1 MRNLIH
7 SMARWLPVAAATV
20 SLQAQTRITTP
31 TLRFTADNVTH
42 SWARSANPPVTDG
55 DYTVS
60 GPGLAA
66 TAPTVFRGQLD
77 APNFLES
84 HNPPTA
90 PIPPWLGNTAE
101 SKWIGPA
108 NGGTGAAAGEYIY
121 ATSFN
126 LAGLDP
132 ATAILSGRFAVDNE
146 LRGVRINGNLV
157 PTPVGNFNVWTSLE
171 INAATYPYFQPGHNT
186 LEFIAVNGGP
196 GANPAGFRAEMTAS
210 AIEWRGAS
218 GIVGKWNFDTSAG
231 DPLLSSLPGSFNF
244 STSTPTGQGR
254 SLTTGNGQ
262 PITFHIDADR
272 RFGFHGSST
281 IALWVRPTSAPH
293 NPAGEYLVQYGGT
306 GGYLLWLA
314 QGRKLAYSV
323 PGKGE
328 AISSLVLPSDGNWHH
343 VAIVHNAG
351 RNVNFYLDGHLRQ
364 VMNFNVGAGIP
375 TFSILQ
381 MGSAVTGTPYYF
393 NGLIDD
399 VVMAGSVL
407 QPNDYLFSP
416 PPGAEL
422 FTQPVAGRDTTI
434 TNLPAQRRIVGL
446 GDVDGDG
453 IDDFAVA
460 NRLPAEPVTVVFGE
474 AGSRP
479 TSIRHTA
486 SSSSRTLQIHPR
498 LGEAFYE
505 GPSAGDV
512 NGDGFS
518 DIVLSSSLGGTH
530 RLFVLF
536 GRSRTDWRTTAPAGS
551 YFLGTLDPGGAG
563 RPGDVMLNA
572 PVGGESFESVAVA
585 GDVDQDGADEILIG
599 TTTAFHLIYGGP
611 DWQAGEIQF
620 LNQRRRVELLKVA
633 VGRQFSGVAVSGA
646 GDFNGDGRADLALSD
661 LSFNRVVI
669 LFGQPRGTGAALF
682 PGATFNETSIY
693 GTDATGRRVSAVYT
707 DTVRS
712 SPGLGFFTRGVGD
725 ANGDGFDDVLVG
737 YHRDGLSDAN
747 RINYGR
753 AYLIYGAGGTLPNT
767 NIPIDDR
774 SVSTL
779 FSSDVGGMLG
789 YGLGP
794 AGDENGDGVADMVL
808 FSSGFTALKR
818 GFSGVPT
825 QPMTLPADANQ
836 ILLNTYGEVAGTV
849 GDIDGDGIG
858 DWSFMTGSG
867 VPVIRYGSAPAN
879 TTAVAKFSAIPAEN
893 ASQPDGNVVP
903 PRPVGQVPGGAQQ
916 AGFTRASVGFRGGS
930 AAGASSSQTVML
942 IRSAPPVPV
951 NLPGTIKAASVRW
964 RITTDNRTQFS
975 RSLLRLTYLPSE
987 IAGLDAAR
995 LGIWHTTDEQ
1005 PTANSVWT
1013 ALGSDH
1019 DAARRVFKVERSHN
1033 PANAKDQFNGTYAIF
1048 SADLVYNLGSEI
1060 PRPGSIAA
1068 NELPPSGPDV
1078 TPSNATYWDNASKK
1092 LFAARPGGVTIKWQT
1107 LTGDVRGTTVASLQW
1122 PANINAYQDHLLD
1135 TPPVSLTAWD
1145 SVSVLSTEAG
1155 VDPTTT
1161 PTTRTFSATGSGRT
1175 LLQLAKSGGTS
1186 GMLLVRSRRWNETP
1200 GTFPQPAE
1208 IGREIA
1214 LRADLIDPEAP
1225 TPVVLTKRARHAV
1238 GPGFYGSA
1246 PDAPIIPVNLENP
1259 ADPET
1264 RLIVATYQRTVRVQ
1278 TTVAGAQVPTT
1289 FWPGAAVG
1297 FNVSWPVNPP
1307 TIVIA
1312 SELGAGPLPAATYG
1326 SDWRI
1331 YYQNDESK
1339 PGFNPNDEHTRKANN
1354 RLGEP
1359 TVMPLRNDIGYKSEP
1374 YVLVAYTPPST
1385 TRAAMRV
1392 FQVTATDIANPG
1404 FRKTVT
1410 AGSPVLPPAPLS
1422 SEALSPLNTDGD
1434 TLAGVA
1440 DPILFLHKDRKGG
1453 LWAKAAG
1460 HDGVSN
1466 GVVFVRFYYL
1476 PQESDYFP
1484 PQYPKPA
1491 SGSVPLLDLAAGSPG
1506 VPIATEITTVWPAN
1520 APVLAIPESLVDAKR
1535 GLPVISVPPNPDGTP
1550 GVGGPC
1556 SVTLVYDQATAGDT
1570 NRSTV
1575 TLIDPLQ
1582 EQVRSMGKLPTSI
1595 QTEVFQGVLRFKQLP
1610 PHLYP
1615 RFTYRA
1621 TGENTGNL
1629 VLAGA
1634 FYNEPGNAEGSFFLP
1649 NVLSA
1654 SEVDLVK
1661 ALAPT
1666 DANWAATVQALAD
1679 AARTNLVFDAADSSR
1694 TLLALSA
1701 GRATGSGWVTLA
1713 MQDRSNP
1720 LCNPDAPVSLEVFR
1734 VGGPYRGEV
1743 ATLLAPDAFD
1753 ERITFKH
1760 KADFA
1765 GNPDGWHFEWRL
1777 QSVGISDAPAP
1788 VKPADSVEG
1797 WNLVDSGTGKVTYT
1811 IGGASPF
1818 TLGDNRVIVRFRPL
1832 SADTRT
1838 LLATPG
1844 NPDGWSDWTAPKL
1857 GLGWVKRVLAGIN
1870 PYEQRFKD
1878 LSDPTRTVNTTVNML
1893 AQAGRRWEGNIP
1905 LDGSSTDS
1913 FGLIEIYE
1921 TVYRRARQL
1930 SIDSGVAYQ
1939 PANDALLLAASRLAD
1954 LYTLLGNEA
1963 FADASDPTLAILD
1976 SSESRYVNFAPTI
1989 HAFQGLA
1996 ATPDLL
2002 AEELAL
2008 LRGRDN
2014 VAEPLITR
2022 APVYNRLPWNLS
2034 GDLGR
2039 VAYMANYDIRDALG
2053 RIDGN
2058 INAADAQYYFP
2069 QGHGD
2074 AWGHYLTAQK
2084 YLYKLAVNPLFT
2096 WIPRSEL
2103 DEIGGVDTSVDY
2115 QEEQKFVRLAAAKA
2129 RTGAEIINLTY
2140 RDRYTENPDGQWQGY
2155 RDTNRERAWGVAD
2168 WGHRAGQAAYLDWV
2182 LGNALLP
2189 EAAPRA
2195 PIAGVRPVDR
2205 GTQPDF
2211 SEIAGAFERIQ
2222 SEVDNA
2228 DQGLNPLGLERN
2240 IMPFD
2245 ISVAAA
2251 DGEATHYEQ
2260 IYERAIQSLSTAV
2273 TTFYYAAGNTQR
2285 LRQQSDELATF
2296 QSEVRAQEFDFQSR
2310 LIEVFGQPYRED
2322 VGVGG
2327 AYPAGY
2333 TGPDFLHYDY
2343 IDPSP
2348 LLGLVREPGNLALRQ
2363 RSFTIT
2369 YTNSPFDFSA
2379 GGALDVRMGSNGIL
2393 QTRTNVVPY
2402 TVTDAYGMTKPAA
2415 FTERPSSGEIQQAR
2429 SELLQAMGTYR
2440 VRLDEYEG
2448 LIADIQDRAAL
2459 IEAQFG
2465 TQAASIGVISASNNE
2480 LRNLSALIATA
2491 QISST
2496 VFRTFGQELNDAFSA
2511 ASEGIPDM
2519 IGTSNDVMAPLKAM
2533 AKLTGDKAA
2542 IVFTLLANAADA
2554 AVIGMET
2561 AKENVERRTDLR
2573 LAQIEGSFALRES
2586 INELQSMV
2594 RNESTIRY
2602 DLYTQIEG
2610 INQLAAAYRTSVAK
2624 GLRLLTE
2631 FQRFRFETAAAV
2643 AQARHKDMAY
2653 RVFRNDALQKYRA
2666 QFDLAARYAYLAARA
2681 YDFETAFLPGD
2692 RRGAGA
2698 EFLNR
2703 IVRSRVIGNMQDN
2716 DGDGFWNVYVG
2727 GLGDSGLADALAR
2740 MNENWTLNLKSQLGF
2755 NNPQPDFASFSL
2767 RYDHF
2772 QITPHDP
2779 ADADGDATWRAVLSQ
2794 PGIRRANLLTLDAF
2808 NRYCIPF
2815 SPRDELN
2822 GEPALVIPFSS
2833 TVNAGQNFFG
2843 NPLVEGQDQF
2853 DSTKYATKIRSVK
2866 IIFEG
2871 LAGAGLASQ
2880 PFAYLV
2886 PTGADVLRT
2895 PSDPRNLATRQ
2906 WTILD
2911 QAVPVPFALN
2921 YKSGGII
2928 PSELS
2933 NPSWIP
2939 SINGVSG
2946 SAATIRRYGQ
2956 LRAFDDQVAADGIA
2970 STRLVGRSVWNT
2982 RWLLIIPGR
2991 SLLSDP
2997 VEGIERFLN
3006 GPINAQTN
3014 ERTGTGVT
3022 DIRIEF
3028 ETYAVPGL

>member
-1 MRNLIH
+1 MRNLIP
-7 SMARWLPVAAATV
+7 SIARWLPVAVATV
-20 SLQAQTRITTP
+20 SLHAQTRITTP
-31 TLRFTADNVTH
+31 TLRFTGDNVIH
-42 SWARSANPPVTDG
+42 SYANPAAAPQKDS

-60 GPGLAA
+60 GPNLAA
-66 TAPTVFRGQLD
+66 TAPTVFRGQLNS
-77 APNFLES
+77 PSILTP
-84 HNPPTA
+84 HNAATA
-90 PIPPWLGNTAE
+90 PIPPWLGDTAE
-101 SKWIGPA
+101 SKWIGPS

-121 ATSFN
+121 TTTFN
-126 LAGLDP
+126 LAGLNP

-146 LRGVRINGNLV
+146 LRGIRINGNLV
-157 PTPVGNFNVWTSLE
+157 PTPIGNFNVWTSLE
-171 INAATYPYFQPGHNT
+171 VSAANHPFFRSGQNT

-210 AIEWRGAS
+210 AQEWTGTA
-218 GIVGKWNFDTSAG
+218 GIVGKWNFDTSVG
-231 DPLLSSLPGSFNF
+231 DPPLTSLPGSFNF

-254 SLTTGNGQ
+254 SLTTGLGL
-262 PITFHIDADR
+262 PIYLLFDNNRQFA
-272 RFGFHGSST
+272 FHGSST
-281 IALWVRPTSAPH
+281 LALWVRPTSAP
-293 NPAGEYLVQYGGT
+293 NNTAGEYLIDYGGE
-306 GGYLLWLA
+306 GGYRLWLSN
-314 QGRKLAYSV
+314 GRRLSYTI
-323 PGKGE
+323 PGKGNV
-328 AISSLVLPSDGNWHH
+328 ISSVVVPSDGNWHH
-343 VAIVHNAG
+343 VAIVHRAG
-351 RNVNFYLDGHLRQ
+351 RLLEFHLDGHLRES
-364 VMNFNVGAGIP
+364 VSFTHGAGTP
-375 TFSILQ
+375 THTVLQ
-381 MGSAVTGTPYYF
+381 LGSAVTGTAFFF

-399 VVMAGSVL
+399 VVIAGSAL
-407 QPNDYLFSP
+407 QPRDFLFSS

-422 FTQPVAGRDTTI
+422 FTQAVPGRDTAI
-434 TNLPAQRRIVGL
+434 QGLPTQRRVVGV

-453 IDDFAVA
+453 IDDALLRSNSEGFMT
-460 NRLPAEPVTVVFGE
+460 LVFGE
-474 AGSRP
+474 RGTRP
-479 TSIRHTA
+479 ITLDGVPSA
-486 SSSSRTLQIHPR
+486 NSRTLRIQATP
-498 LGEAFYE
+498 GEFFYT

-512 NGDGFS
+512 NGDGYS
-518 DIVLSSSLGGTH
+518 DIVVSSASNLY
-530 RLFVLF
+530 VLF
-536 GRSRTDWRTTAPAGS
+536 GRPRSAWRTTAPN
-551 YFLGTLDPGGAG
+551 GTYSLASLSPSAAG
-563 RPGDVMLNA
+563 RPGDVVLTTPPA
-572 PVGGESFESVAVA
+572 SGSFEDIAVA
-585 GDVDQDGADEILIG
+585 GDVDLDGADEILVG
-599 TTTAFHLIYGGP
+599 TSTAFHLLYGGAN
-611 DWQAGEIQF
+611 WQAGQSQF
-620 LNQRRRVELLKVA
+620 PDHPRRVELMRTA
-633 VGRQFSGVAVSGA
+633 DGGQFAGLSVSGA
-646 GDFNGDGRADLALSD
+646 GDFNGDGRPDLAMADLA
-661 LSFNRVVI
+661 FNRVVI
-669 LFGQPRGTGAALF
+669 LFGQPRGTGGTLF
-682 PGATFNETSIY
+682 PGAPFSTQALRQNDTNN
-693 GTDATGRRVSAVYT
+693 RRVAAIYT
-707 DTVRS
+707 DITRS
-712 SPGLGFFTRGVGD
+712 QLGLGFFTRGVGD
-725 ANGDGFDDVLVG
+725 ANGDGLDDVLVG
-737 YHRDGLSDAN
+737 YHRDGIVNPA
-747 RINYGR
+747 RINAGR
-753 AYLIYGAGGTLPNT
+753 AYLLYGTRAAPPTSD
-767 NIPIDDR
+767 IPIDNR
-774 SVSTL
+774 SVSAL
-779 FSSDVGGMLG
+779 LDSNVGGWLG

-794 AGDENGDGVADMVL
+794 AGDENGDGIADMVL
-808 FSSGFTALKR
+808 FSSNFAALRR
-818 GFSGVPT
+818 GWSGPNPT
-825 QPMTLPADANQ
+825 GPLTLPADAHQ
-836 ILLNTYGEVAGTV
+836 VVLNVGAETAGAV
-849 GDIDGDGIG
+849 GDLDGDGFG
-858 DWSFMTGSG
+858 DWSFLTSTGQ
-867 VPVIRYGSAPAN
+867 PVIRYGTATAN
-879 TTAVAKFSAIPAEN
+879 ATATARSSAIPAQN
-893 ASQPDGNVVP
+893 PNLPDGILVP
-903 PRPVGQVPGGAQQ
+903 ARPVGRPPGGPQH

-930 AAGASSSQTVML
+930 D
-942 IRSAPPVPV
+942 
-951 NLPGTIKAASVRW
+951 NNAASQQAVSLFRRAPAQPSSLPPTTQVASVHW
-964 RITTDNRTQFS
+964 QITTVNRGQFS
-975 RSLLRLTYLPSE
+975 RSLVNLSYLPSE
-987 IAGLDAAR
+987 IAGLDITR
-995 LGIWHTTDEQ
+995 IGVWYTPDMP
-1005 PTANSVWT
+1005 PTANSTWL
-1013 ALGSDH
+1013 ALGAQH
-1019 DAARRVFKVERSHN
+1019 DTERRMFRVERSHN
-1033 PANAKDQFNGTYAIF
+1033 LTTAQAQFNGTYAIF
-1048 SADLVYNLGSEI
+1048 STDLVYNLGSEI
-1060 PRPGSIAA
+1060 PRPGSIEAT
-1068 NELPPSGPDV
+1068 ELPPTGPVV
-1078 TPSNATYWDNASKK
+1078 TPLDATYWDDASKK
-1092 LFAARPGGVTIKWQT
+1092 LFAARPGAVTIQWRT
-1107 LTGDVRGTTVASLQW
+1107 PTGDLRGTTVATLQW
-1122 PANINAYQDHLLD
+1122 PTSITAYQDHLLD

-1145 SVSVLSTEAG
+1145 SVRVLATEAG
-1155 VDPTTT
+1155 VDPAASA
-1161 PTTRTFSATGSGRT
+1161 TTRIFTANASGRT
-1175 LLQLAKSGGTS
+1175 LLQLSKSGVTS
-1186 GMLLVRSRRWNETP
+1186 GLLLVRSRRWNELP
-1200 GTFPQPAE
+1200 GTFDHTAE

-1214 LRADLIDPEAP
+1214 LQPDLIDNAAP
-1225 TPVVLTKRARHAV
+1225 SPVVLTRRARHAV
-1238 GPGFYGSA
+1238 GPGFYGST
-1246 PDAPIIPVNLENP
+1246 PDAPIIPVNVANP
-1259 ADPET
+1259 DDDET
-1264 RLIVATYQRTVRVQ
+1264 RLVVAAYRRTQKVQ
-1278 TTVAGAQVPTT
+1278 TTVVDAQVPDT
-1289 FWPGAAVG
+1289 FWPGAAAE
-1297 FNVSWPVNPP
+1297 FTATWPTNPA

-1312 SELGAGPLPAATYG
+1312 SELGAGPLPSATFG
-1326 SDWRI
+1326 SDWQI
-1331 YYQNDESK
+1331 YFQNDESK

-1354 RLGEP
+1354 RLGEL
-1359 TVMPLRNDIGYKSEP
+1359 TAMPLRSDLGSKSQP
-1374 YVLVAYTPPST
+1374 HVLVAYTPPT
-1385 TRAAMRV
+1385 TPRAAMRV
-1392 FQVTATDIANPG
+1392 FRVTATDIAYPG
-1404 FRKTVT
+1404 FQKTVT
-1410 AGSPVLPPAPLS
+1410 AGHPVLPPAPLS

-1440 DPILFLHKDRKGG
+1440 DPLLFLHKDRKGG

-1484 PQYPKPA
+1484 PNYPKPA
-1491 SGSVPLLDLAAGSPG
+1491 SGSVPLLDIAAGTPG
-1506 VPIATEITTVWPAN
+1506 IPIATQVTTVWPAN

-1535 GLPVISVPPNPDGTP
+1535 GLPVISLPPNPDGTP

-1556 SVTLVYDQATAGDT
+1556 SVTLVYDQATAQDT

-1575 TLIDPLQ
+1575 SLIDPLQ
-1582 EQVRSMGKLPTSI
+1582 EQVRSMGRLPTAI

-1621 TGENTGNL
+1621 TGETTGNL

-1634 FYNEPGNAEGSFFLP
+1634 FYNEPGNPEGSFFLP

-1661 ALAPT
+1661 ALAPS
-1666 DANWAATVQALAD
+1666 DANWTASVQALAD
-1679 AARTNLVFDAADSSR
+1679 AARTNLVFDSSDTSR
-1694 TLLALSA
+1694 TLLAVSA

-1713 MQDRSNP
+1713 MQDRSSP

-1765 GNPDGWHFEWRL
+1765 GDPDGWHFEWRL
-1777 QSVGISDAPAP
+1777 QAVGLSEAPAP
-1788 VKPADSVEG
+1788 IKPADSVQG

-1832 SADTRT
+1832 SADTRA

-1905 LDGSSTDS
+1905 LDGASTDS

-1930 SIDSGVAYQ
+1930 SIDAGVAYQ

-2014 VAEPLITR
+2014 GTEPAITR

-2058 INAADAQYYFP
+2058 INADDAQYYFP

-2084 YLYKLAVNPLFT
+2084 FLYKLAINPLFT

-2115 QEEQKFVRLAAAKA
+2115 QEEQKFIRLAAAKA
-2129 RTGAEIINLTY
+2129 RTGAEIVNLTY

-2155 RDTNRERAWGVAD
+2155 RDTDRERAWGVAD

-2195 PIAGVRPVDR
+2195 PIAGIRPIDR

-2240 IMPFD
+2240 VMPFD

-2260 IYERAIQSLSTAV
+2260 IYERAIQALSTAV

-2379 GGALDVRMGSNGIL
+2379 GGALDVRIGAGGII

-2402 TVTDAYGMTKPAA
+2402 TVTDAFGMTKPAA
-2415 FTERPSSGEIQQAR
+2415 FSERPSTGEIQQAR
-2429 SELLQAMGTYR
+2429 SELLQAIGTYR

-2459 IEAQFG
+2459 IEAQFNV
-2465 TQAASIGVISASNNE
+2465 QAASIGVISASNNE
-2480 LRNLSALIATA
+2480 LRDLSAGIATA
-2491 QISST
+2491 QVSAI
-2496 VFRTFGQELNDAFSA
+2496 VMRTFGQELNDAIA
-2511 ASEGIPDM
+2511 ASAEGIPDM
-2519 IGTSNDVMAPLKAM
+2519 VGTSNDVLAPLKAL

-2542 IVFTLLANAADA
+2542 IAFTLLANAADA
-2554 AVIGMET
+2554 SVIGMET

-2573 LAQIEGSFALRES
+2573 LAQLEGSFALQES

-2602 DLYTQIEG
+2602 DLYTQLEAMT
-2610 INQLAAAYRTSVAK
+2610 QLAAAYRTTVAK
-2624 GLRLLTE
+2624 GLRLMTE
-2631 FQRFRFETAAAV
+2631 FQRFRFETAASV

-2692 RRGAGA
+2692 RRRAGA

-2740 MNENWTLNLKSQLGF
+2740 MNENWTLNLRSQLGF

-2779 ADADGDATWRAVLSQ
+2779 ADADGNATWRAVLSQ

-2815 SPRDELN
+2815 SPRDEIN

-2853 DSTKYATKIRSVK
+2853 DSTKFATKIRSVK

-2880 PFAYLV
+2880 PFVYLV
-2886 PTGADVLRT
+2886 PTGADVLRS

-2921 YKSGGII
+2921 YKAGGII

-2991 SLLSDP
+2991 GLLSNP
-2997 VEGIERFLN
+2997 AEGIERFLN

>member
-1 MRNLIH
+1 MRNQIP
-7 SMARWLPVAAATV
+7 SFTRWLPLAVATV

-31 TLRFTADNVTH
+31 TLRFTGDNVSYSYASPTP
-42 SWARSANPPVTDG
+42 NPSTDS

-66 TAPTVFRGQLD
+66 TAPTVFRGKI
-77 APNFLES
+77 
-84 HNPPTA
+84 NPPTIFQPVIDATA
-90 PIPPWLGNTAE
+90 PIPPWLGDTAE
-101 SKWIGPA
+101 SKWIGPS
-108 NGGTGAAAGEYIY
+108 NGGSGAVAGEYIY
-121 ATSFN
+121 TTTFN
-126 LAGLDP
+126 LAGLNP
-132 ATAILSGRFAVDNE
+132 ATAILTGRFAVDNE
-146 LRGVRINGNLV
+146 LKGIRINGNLV
-157 PTPVGNFNVWTSLE
+157 PTPVGNFNVWTSLD
-171 INAATYPYFQPGHNT
+171 ISAAAYPHFRSGLNT
-186 LEFIAVNGGP
+186 LEFIAVNGGN
-196 GANPAGFRAEMTAS
+196 ASNPAGFRAEMSAS
-210 AIEWRGAS
+210 AQEWTGIA
-218 GIVGKWNFDTSAG
+218 GIVGRWNFDTTVG
-231 DPLLSSLPGSFNF
+231 DPPLTSTTGSFNF
-244 STSTPTGQGR
+244 STATPSGQGR
-254 SLTTGNGQ
+254 SVVVGRSAPAYWYGDN
-262 PITFHIDADR
+262 DR
-272 RFGFHGSST
+272 KFAFHGSST
-281 IALWVRPTSAPH
+281 IALWVRATGGAD
-293 NPAGEYLVQYGGT
+293 NPAGEYLVQYGGD
-306 GGYLLWLA
+306 GGYRLWLA
-314 QGRKLAYSV
+314 PGRKLAYTI
-323 PGKGE
+323 PGRGE
-328 AISSLVLPSDGNWHH
+328 VISTIELPPDNNWHH
-343 VAIVHNAG
+343 VAVVHNAG
-351 RNVNFYLDGHLRQ
+351 RSVGFHLDGHLRQ
-364 VMNFNVGAGIP
+364 EASFTVGAGVP
-375 TFSILQ
+375 THAVLYL
-381 MGSAVTGTPYYF
+381 GSSVAGTPYF
-393 NGLIDD
+393 FTGLIDD
-399 VVMAGSVL
+399 LVISGSAL
-407 QPNDYLFSP
+407 QSKDFLFAS

-422 FTQPVAGRDTTI
+422 FTQSVAGRDTTI
-434 TNLPAQRRIVGL
+434 TGLPNQRRIVGV

-453 IDDFAVA
+453 IDDAIF
-460 NRLPAEPVTVVFGE
+460 RSQSEGSLTLVFGE
-474 AGSRP
+474 IGARPATLSGTPSANGRAIRILSRP
-479 TSIRHTA
+479 
-486 SSSSRTLQIHPR
+486 
-498 LGEAFYE
+498 GEFFFG

-512 NGDGFS
+512 NGDGYS
-518 DIVLSSSLGGTH
+518 DIVVSTAGNNATG
-530 RLFVLF
+530 LFVLF
-536 GRSRTDWRTTAPAGS
+536 GRPRSAWRGAAPLGS
-551 YFLGTLDPGGAG
+551 YSLASLAAGAGG
-563 RPGDVMLNA
+563 RPGDVLLIYE
-572 PVGGESFESVAVA
+572 GGAEFFEDVAVA
-585 GDVDQDGADEILIG
+585 GDVDQDGADEILVG
-599 TTTAFHLIYGGP
+599 ASKAYHLIYGGS
-611 DWQAGEIQF
+611 DWQAGQSQF
-620 LNQRRRVELLKVA
+620 PNHPRRVQLMTVA
-633 VGRQFSGVAVSGA
+633 EGGQGAGVSVSGA
-646 GDFNGDGRADLALSD
+646 GDFNGDGRPDLAMADHAL
-661 LSFNRVVI
+661 NRVVV
-669 LFGQPRGTGAALF
+669 LFGQPRGSGGTLF
-682 PGATFNETSIY
+682 PGAPFTTQALRGN
-693 GTDATGRRVSAVYT
+693 DANNRRVAAIYT
-707 DTVRS
+707 DVIRS
-712 SPGLGFFTRGVGD
+712 RAGLGYITRGVAD
-725 ANGDGFDDVLVG
+725 ANGDGLDDILVS
-737 YHRDGLSDAN
+737 YDLDGTTDAA
-747 RINYGR
+747 RINDGR
-753 AYLIYGAGGTLPNT
+753 AYLLYGTRVSPSTAD
-767 NIPIDDR
+767 IQIDQR
-774 SVSTL
+774 PVSAL
-779 FSSDVGGMLG
+779 FDSNVGGILG
-789 YGLGP
+789 YGVGP
-794 AGDENGDGVADMVL
+794 AGDENGDGLADMAI
-808 FSSGFTALKR
+808 FASSYAALKR
-818 GFSGVPT
+818 GWSEANPLGALTFPG
-825 QPMTLPADANQ
+825 AANQ
-836 ILLNTYGEVAGTV
+836 VVLNAYAETAGAV
-849 GDIDGDGIG
+849 GDLDGDGVG
-858 DWSFMTGSG
+858 DWSFMTGAG
-867 VPVIRYGSAPAN
+867 VPVIRYGSAPPNA
-879 TTAVAKFSAIPAEN
+879 TATARSGVIPAQ
-893 ASQPDGNVVP
+893 SVSLPDGILVP
-903 PRPVGQVPGGAQQ
+903 ARPVGRPPGGSHQ
-916 AGFTRASVGFRGGS
+916 AGFTRAAVGFRGGS
-930 AAGASSSQTVML
+930 ANGASSMQTVRL
-942 IRSAPPVPV
+942 LRSAPPVPV
-951 NLPGTIKAASVRW
+951 TLPGTIKTGSVQW
-964 RITTDNRTQFS
+964 QITTLDRNQFS
-975 RSLLRLTYLPSE
+975 RSLLRLSYLPSE
-987 IAGLDAAR
+987 IAGLDTAR
-995 LGIWHTTDEQ
+995 IGVWYTPDMP
-1005 PTANSVWT
+1005 PTPNSTWLAVG
-1013 ALGSDH
+1013 ADH
-1019 DAARRVFKVERSHN
+1019 DAARRTFKVERAHN
-1033 PANAKDQFNGTYAIF
+1033 PDNARAQFNGTYAIL
-1048 SADLVYNLGSEI
+1048 SADLFYNLGSEI
-1060 PRPGSIAA
+1060 PRPASI
-1068 NELPPSGPDV
+1068 EPHEIPPTGPVVAPPD
-1078 TPSNATYWDNASKK
+1078 ATYWDDASKK
-1092 LFAARPGGVTIKWQT
+1092 LFAARSGGVTISWRT
-1107 LTGDVRGTTVASLQW
+1107 LTGEVRGTTVASLQW
-1122 PANINAYQDHLLD
+1122 PSSITAYQDHLLD
-1135 TPPVSLTAWD
+1135 TPPISLTAWD
-1145 SVSVLSTEAG
+1145 SVRVLSTEAG
-1155 VDPTTT
+1155 VDPTATT
-1161 PTTRTFSATGSGRT
+1161 TTRIFNATASGRT
-1175 LLQLAKSGGTS
+1175 LLQLAKSGGAS
-1186 GMLLVRSRRWNETP
+1186 GLLLVRSRRWSETP
-1200 GTFPQPAE
+1200 GTFAQSAE
-1208 IGREIA
+1208 IGHEIA
-1214 LRADLIDPEAP
+1214 VRADLIDPAAP

-1246 PDAPIIPVNLENP
+1246 PDAPIIPVNLEDP
-1259 ADPET
+1259 ADAET
-1264 RLIVATYQRTVRVQ
+1264 RLIVAAYQRTQKVQ
-1278 TTVAGAQVPTT
+1278 TTVAGAQVPAT
-1289 FWPGAAVG
+1289 FWPGAAVE
-1297 FNVSWPVNPP
+1297 FTVSWPSNAP

-1339 PGFNPNDEHTRKANN
+1339 PGFNPNDEHARKAHN
-1354 RLGEP
+1354 RLGEL
-1359 TVMPLRNDIGYKSEP
+1359 TVMPLRNDLGYKSQP
-1374 YVLVAYTPPST
+1374 NVLVAYTAPST
-1385 TRAAMRV
+1385 ARAAIRV
-1392 FQVTATDIANPG
+1392 FQVMATTLAYPG
-1404 FRKTVT
+1404 FQKTVT
-1410 AGSPVLPPAPLS
+1410 AGNPVLPPAPLA
-1422 SEALSPLNTDGD
+1422 SEALSPLNTDD
-1434 TLAGVA
+1434 FVLAGI
-1440 DPILFLHKDRKGG
+1440 PEPLRFLHKDRKGG

-1460 HDGVSN
+1460 HDGLSN
-1466 GVVFVRFYYL
+1466 GIVTVRFYYL
-1476 PQESDYFP
+1476 AQESDYFP
-1484 PQYPKPA
+1484 AEYPRPA
-1491 SGSVPLLDLAAGSPG
+1491 SGSVPLLDLAAGTRGTPL
-1506 VPIATEITTVWPAN
+1506 ATEVTTVWPAN

-1556 SVTLVYDQATAGDT
+1556 SVTVLYDQATAGDA

-1582 EQVRSMGKLPTSI
+1582 EQVRSMGKLPTAI

-1615 RFTYRA
+1615 RLTYRA
-1621 TGENTGNL
+1621 TGDNSGNL

-1654 SEVDLVK
+1654 SEVELVK
-1661 ALAPT
+1661 GLAPT
-1666 DANWAATVQALAD
+1666 DTNWTASVQVLAD
-1679 AARTNLVFDAADSSR
+1679 AARTNLVFGAADTSR
-1694 TLLALSA
+1694 ALLAISA

-1713 MQDRSNP
+1713 MQDRSSP

-1743 ATLLAPDAFD
+1743 AALLAPDAFD

-1777 QSVGISDAPAP
+1777 QAVGTSDAPAP

-1797 WNLVDSGTGKVTYT
+1797 WNLVDSGTGKVAYT

-1832 SADTRT
+1832 SESTRA
-1838 LLATPG
+1838 LLAAPG
-1844 NPDGWSDWTAPKL
+1844 NPEGWSDWTAPKL
-1857 GLGWVKRVLAGIN
+1857 GQGWVKRVLAGIN

-1893 AQAGRRWEGNIP
+1893 AQAGRRWEGSIP
-1905 LDGSSTDS
+1905 LNGTSSDS

-1976 SSESRYVNFAPTI
+1976 SSESRYVNFAPTV

-2014 VAEPLITR
+2014 ATEPAITR

-2039 VAYMANYDIRDALG
+2039 VAYMANYDIRDAQG

-2195 PIAGVRPVDR
+2195 PIAGIRPVDR

-2211 SEIAGAFERIQ
+2211 SEIASAFERIQ

-2240 IMPFD
+2240 VMPFD

-2251 DGEATHYEQ
+2251 DGDATHFEQ

-2285 LRQQSDELATF
+2285 LRQQSDELADF
-2296 QSEVRAQEFDFQSR
+2296 QAEVRAQEFDFQSR

-2322 VGVGG
+2322 VGIGG

-2348 LLGLVREPGNLALRQ
+2348 LLGLVREPGNLTLRQ
-2363 RSFTIT
+2363 TSFTLL
-2369 YTNSPFDFSA
+2369 YTNSTFDFSP
-2379 GGALDVRMGSNGIL
+2379 GGKLDVRVGSDGII
-2393 QTRTNVVPY
+2393 QSRSNSVSY
-2402 TVTDAYGMTKPAA
+2402 TVTDAFGLTKPTA
-2415 FTERPSSGEIQQAR
+2415 FTERPSTGEIQQAR

-2448 LIADIQDRAAL
+2448 LIADINDRAAL
-2459 IEAQFG
+2459 INAQFG
-2465 TQAASIGVISASNNE
+2465 VRAASIGVINASNNE
-2480 LRNLSALIATA
+2480 LSDLSATIAAA
-2491 QISST
+2491 QITST
-2496 VFRTFGQELNDAFSA
+2496 VLRTFGQELNDAVGASA
-2511 ASEGIPDM
+2511 EGIPDM
-2519 IGTSNDVMAPLKAM
+2519 IGTSNDVMAPLKAL

-2542 IVFTLLANAADA
+2542 IVFTLMANAADA
-2554 AVIGMET
+2554 SVIGMEA

-2573 LAQIEGSFALRES
+2573 LAQLEGSFALRES
-2586 INELQSMV
+2586 INELESMV

-2602 DLYTQIEG
+2602 DLYTQLEG
-2610 INQLAAAYRTSVAK
+2610 ITQLAAAYRTTVAK
-2624 GLRLLTE
+2624 GLRLMTE

-2643 AQARHKDMAY
+2643 AKARHKDMAY

-2698 EFLNR
+2698 EYLNR

-2727 GLGDSGLADALAR
+2727 GLGDAGLADALAR

-2755 NNPQPDFASFSL
+2755 NNPQPDLASFSL
-2767 RYDHF
+2767 RYDNF

-2779 ADADGDATWRAVLSQ
+2779 AEPDGDATWRAVLSQ

-2815 SPRDELN
+2815 SPRDEIN

-2853 DSTKYATKIRSVK
+2853 DSTKFATKIRSVK

-2880 PFAYLV
+2880 PFVYLV
-2886 PTGADVLRT
+2886 PTGADVLRS

-2911 QAVPVPFALN
+2911 QAVPVPFALA

-2933 NPSWIP
+2933 NPTWIP

-2946 SAATIRRYGQ
+2946 SASTIRRYGQ

-2991 SLLSDP
+2991 ALLSDP

>member
-1 MRNLIH
+1 V
-7 SMARWLPVAAATV
+7 AR
-20 SLQAQTRITTP
+20 
-31 TLRFTADNVTH
+31 
-42 SWARSANPPVTDG
+42 
-55 DYTVS
+55 
-60 GPGLAA
+60 
-66 TAPTVFRGQLD
+66 
-77 APNFLES
+77 
-84 HNPPTA
+84 
-90 PIPPWLGNTAE
+90 
-101 SKWIGPA
+101 
-108 NGGTGAAAGEYIY
+108 
-121 ATSFN
+121 
-126 LAGLDP
+126 
-132 ATAILSGRFAVDNE
+132 
-146 LRGVRINGNLV
+146 
-157 PTPVGNFNVWTSLE
+157 
-171 INAATYPYFQPGHNT
+171 
-186 LEFIAVNGGP
+186 
-196 GANPAGFRAEMTAS
+196 
-210 AIEWRGAS
+210 
-218 GIVGKWNFDTSAG
+218 
-231 DPLLSSLPGSFNF
+231 
-244 STSTPTGQGR
+244 
-254 SLTTGNGQ
+254 
-262 PITFHIDADR
+262 
-272 RFGFHGSST
+272 
-281 IALWVRPTSAPH
+281 
-293 NPAGEYLVQYGGT
+293 
-306 GGYLLWLA
+306 
-314 QGRKLAYSV
+314 
-323 PGKGE
+323 
-328 AISSLVLPSDGNWHH
+328 SSLVPPFTTQALRGNDSNNRR
-343 VAIVHNAG
+343 VAAI
-351 RNVNFYLDGHLRQ
+351 Y
-364 VMNFNVGAGIP
+364 
-375 TFSILQ
+375 T
-381 MGSAVTGTPYYF
+381 
-393 NGLIDD
+393 D
-399 VVMAGSVL
+399 VIRSRA
-407 QPNDYLFSP
+407 
-416 PPGAEL
+416 
-422 FTQPVAGRDTTI
+422 
-434 TNLPAQRRIVGL
+434 GL
-446 GDVDGDG
+446 GY
-453 IDDFAVA
+453 I
-460 NRLPAEPVTVVFGE
+460 
-474 AGSRP
+474 
-479 TSIRHTA
+479 
-486 SSSSRTLQIHPR
+486 
-498 LGEAFYE
+498 
-505 GPSAGDV
+505 
-512 NGDGFS
+512 
-518 DIVLSSSLGGTH
+518 
-530 RLFVLF
+530 
-536 GRSRTDWRTTAPAGS
+536 
-551 YFLGTLDPGGAG
+551 
-563 RPGDVMLNA
+563 
-572 PVGGESFESVAVA
+572 
-585 GDVDQDGADEILIG
+585 
-599 TTTAFHLIYGGP
+599 
-611 DWQAGEIQF
+611 
-620 LNQRRRVELLKVA
+620 
-633 VGRQFSGVAVSGA
+633 
-646 GDFNGDGRADLALSD
+646 
-661 LSFNRVVI
+661 
-669 LFGQPRGTGAALF
+669 
-682 PGATFNETSIY
+682 
-693 GTDATGRRVSAVYT
+693 
-707 DTVRS
+707 
-712 SPGLGFFTRGVGD
+712 TRGVGD
-725 ANGDGFDDVLVG
+725 ANGDGLDDVLVS
-737 YHRDGLSDAN
+737 YDLDGTTDAA
-747 RINYGR
+747 RINDGR
-753 AYLIYGAGGTLPNT
+753 AYLLYGTRVSPSTAD
-767 NIPIDDR
+767 IQIDQR
-774 SVSTL
+774 PVSAL
-779 FSSDVGGMLG
+779 LDSNVGGIVG
-789 YGLGP
+789 HGVGP
-794 AGDENGDGVADMVL
+794 AGDENGDGLADMAI
-808 FSSGFTALKR
+808 FASSYAALKR
-818 GFSGVPT
+818 GWSEANPLGAL
-825 QPMTLPADANQ
+825 TLPGAANQ
-836 ILLNTYGEVAGTV
+836 VVLNAYAETAGAV
-849 GDIDGDGIG
+849 GDLDGDGVG
-858 DWSFMTGSG
+858 DWSFMTGTG
-867 VPVIRYGSAPAN
+867 VPVIRYGSAPPNA
-879 TTAVAKFSAIPAEN
+879 TATARSSVIPAQ
-893 ASQPDGNVVP
+893 SVSPPDGILVP
-903 PRPVGQVPGGAQQ
+903 ARPVGRPPGGSHQ

-930 AAGASSSQTVML
+930 ANGASSMQTVRL
-942 IRSAPPVPV
+942 LRSAPPVPV
-951 NLPGTIKAASVRW
+951 TLPGTIKTGSVQW
-964 RITTDNRTQFS
+964 QITTLDRNQFS
-975 RSLLRLTYLPSE
+975 RSLLLLSYLPSE

-995 LGIWHTTDEQ
+995 IGVWYTPDMP
-1005 PTANSVWT
+1005 PTPNSTWLAVG
-1013 ALGSDH
+1013 ADH
-1019 DAARRVFKVERSHN
+1019 DAARRTFKVERAHN
-1033 PANAKDQFNGTYAIF
+1033 PDNARTQFNGTYAIF
-1048 SADLVYNLGSEI
+1048 SADLFYNLGSEI
-1060 PRPGSIAA
+1060 PRPASIEA
-1068 NELPPSGPDV
+1068 NELPPTGPVV
-1078 TPSNATYWDNASKK
+1078 TPADATHWDDASKK
-1092 LFAARPGGVTIKWQT
+1092 LFAARPGGVTISWST

-1122 PANINAYQDHLLD
+1122 PSNINAYQDHLLD
-1135 TPPVSLTAWD
+1135 TPPVSLTEWD

-1155 VDPTTT
+1155 VDSTATTT
-1161 PTTRTFSATGSGRT
+1161 TRIFNATASGRT
-1175 LLQLAKSGGTS
+1175 LLKLAKSGGAS
-1186 GMLLVRSRRWNETP
+1186 GLLLVRSRRWTELP
-1200 GTFPQPAE
+1200 GTIVHTAD
-1208 IGREIA
+1208 IGREIE
-1214 LRADLIDPEAP
+1214 LRPSLLDAAAP

-1246 PDAPIIPVNLENP
+1246 PDAPIIPVNLEDA

-1264 RLIVATYQRTVRVQ
+1264 RLIVAAYQRTQKVQ

-1289 FWPGAAVG
+1289 FWPGAAAE
-1297 FNVSWPVNPP
+1297 FAVSWPNNPP

-1339 PGFNPNDEHTRKANN
+1339 PGFNPNDEHARKAHN
-1354 RLGEP
+1354 RLGEL
-1359 TVMPLRNDIGYKSEP
+1359 TVMPLRNDIGYKSQP
-1374 YVLVAYTPPST
+1374 NVLVAYTPPSSN
-1385 TRAAMRV
+1385 RAAMRV
-1392 FQVTATDIANPG
+1392 FQVNVTDLAYPG
-1404 FRKTVT
+1404 FQKTVT

-1422 SEALSPLNTDGD
+1422 SEALSPLNTDDD

-1440 DPILFLHKDRKGG
+1440 EPLRFLHKDRKGG

-1460 HDGVSN
+1460 HDGISN
-1466 GVVFVRFYYL
+1466 GIVTVRFFYL
-1476 PQESDYFP
+1476 AQESDYFP
-1484 PQYPKPA
+1484 PEYPKPA
-1491 SGSVPLLDLAAGSPG
+1491 SGSVPLLDLAAVTPG
-1506 VPIATEITTVWPAN
+1506 LPLATEVTTVWPAS

-1556 SVTLVYDQATAGDT
+1556 SVTVVYDQATAGDT

-1582 EQVRSMGKLPTSI
+1582 EQVQSMSKLPTGI

-1615 RFTYRA
+1615 RLTYRT
-1621 TGENTGNL
+1621 TGENAGTL

-1666 DANWAATVQALAD
+1666 DANWASTVQALAD
-1679 AARTNLVFDAADSSR
+1679 AARTNLAFDAADTSR

-1753 ERITFKH
+1753 ERISFKH

-1777 QSVGISDAPAP
+1777 QAVGVSDAPAP
-1788 VKPADSVEG
+1788 VKPSDSVEG

-1811 IGGASPF
+1811 IGGASLF

-1832 SADTRT
+1832 SESTRT
-1838 LLATPG
+1838 LLAAPG

-1857 GLGWVKRVLAGIN
+1857 GQGWVKRVLAGIN

-1878 LSDPTRTVNTTVNML
+1878 LSDPTRAVNTTVNML

-1905 LDGSSTDS
+1905 LDGTSSDS

-1939 PANDALLLAASRLAD
+1939 PANDALLLSASRLAD

-1976 SSESRYVNFAPTI
+1976 SSESRYVNFAPTV

-2014 VAEPLITR
+2014 ATEPFITR

-2039 VAYMANYDIRDALG
+2039 VAYMANYDIRDAQG

-2096 WIPRSEL
+2096 WIPRTEL

-2115 QEEQKFVRLAAAKA
+2115 QEEQKFIRLAAAKA

-2211 SEIAGAFERIQ
+2211 SEIASAFERIQ

-2240 IMPFD
+2240 VMPFD

-2251 DGEATHYEQ
+2251 DGDATHFEQ

-2285 LRQQSDELATF
+2285 LRQQSDELADF
-2296 QSEVRAQEFDFQSR
+2296 QAEVRAQEFDFQSR

-2322 VGVGG
+2322 VGTGG

-2363 RSFTIT
+2363 TSFTIT

-2379 GGALDVRMGSNGIL
+2379 GGALDVRIGADGII
-2393 QTRTNVVPY
+2393 QTRTNIVPY
-2402 TVTDAYGMTKPAA
+2402 TVTDAFGMTKPTA
-2415 FTERPSSGEIQQAR
+2415 FTERPSTGEIQQSR

-2448 LIADIQDRAAL
+2448 LIADIADRSAL
-2459 IEAQFG
+2459 ITAQFG
-2465 TQAASIGVISASNNE
+2465 VQAASIGVISASNNE
-2480 LRNLSALIATA
+2480 LRDLSATIAAA
-2491 QISST
+2491 QITST
-2496 VFRTFGQELNDAFSA
+2496 VLRTFGQELNDAVGASA
-2511 ASEGIPDM
+2511 EGIPDM
-2519 IGTSNDVMAPLKAM
+2519 IGTSNDVMAPLKAL

-2542 IVFTLLANAADA
+2542 VVFTLMANAADA
-2554 AVIGMET
+2554 SVIGMET

-2573 LAQIEGSFALRES
+2573 LAQLEGSFALRES
-2586 INELQSMV
+2586 ITELQSMV

-2602 DLYTQIEG
+2602 DLYTQLEG
-2610 INQLAAAYRTSVAK
+2610 ITQLAAAYRTTVAK
-2624 GLRLLTE
+2624 GLRLMTE

-2643 AQARHKDMAY
+2643 AKARHKDMAY

-2698 EFLNR
+2698 EYLNR

-2727 GLGDSGLADALAR
+2727 GLGDAGLADALAR

-2755 NNPQPDFASFSL
+2755 NNPQPDLASFSL

-2779 ADADGDATWRAVLSQ
+2779 ADADSDATWRAVLSQ

-2853 DSTKYATKIRSVK
+2853 DSTKFATKIRSVK

-2880 PFAYLV
+2880 PFVYLV
-2886 PTGADVLRT
+2886 PTGADVLRS

-2911 QAVPVPFALN
+2911 QAVPVPFALT

-2933 NPSWIP
+2933 NPTWIP

-2946 SAATIRRYGQ
+2946 SASTIRRYGQ

-2991 SLLSDP
+2991 ALLSDP

-3014 ERTGTGVT
+3014 ERTARASPTSVSSSRPTPSPASEAGESSQFPVASSQTLNLQRHVASSTCRCNIGIGI
-3022 DIRIEF
+3022 DSEEGPAARSP
-3028 ETYAVPGL
+3028 YPG

>member
-7 SMARWLPVAAATV
+7 SIARWLPIAAATV
-20 SLQAQTRITTP
+20 SLQAQTRFTTP
-31 TLRFTADNVTH
+31 TLRFTGDNVTYT
-42 SWARSANPPVTDG
+42 WALSPPPSQTDS
-55 DYTVS
+55 DYTVT

-66 TAPTVFRGQLD
+66 VAPTVFRGVLD
-77 APNFLES
+77 EPSILNRD
-84 HNPPTA
+84 NPATA
-90 PIPPWLGNTAE
+90 PIPPWLGDTAE

-108 NGGTGAAAGEYIY
+108 NGGTGAAAGDYIY
-121 ATSFN
+121 TTTFN

-132 ATAILSGRFAVDNE
+132 ASVILSGRFAVDNE
-146 LRGVRINGNLV
+146 LRGIRINGNLV
-157 PTPVGNFNVWTSLE
+157 PTPVGNFNVWTPLE
-171 INAATYPYFQPGHNT
+171 IRAATYPHFRSGRNT
-186 LEFIAVNGGP
+186 LEFLVNNGASS
-196 GANPAGFRAEMTAS
+196 ANPTGLRVEMTAS
-210 AIEWRGAS
+210 AVQMAGTS

-231 DPLLSSLPGSFNF
+231 DPLLNSLPGAFNF

-254 SLTTGNGQ
+254 SLTTGRGQ
-262 PITFHIDADR
+262 PIAYHADDDQ
-272 RFGFHGSST
+272 RFSFHGSST
-281 IALWVRPTSAPH
+281 IALWVRPTTAPD
-293 NPAGEYLVQYGGT
+293 NAAGEYLVQYGGA
-306 GGYLLWLA
+306 GGYVLWLA
-314 QGRKLAYSV
+314 QGRRLTYTI
-323 PGKGE
+323 PGRGE
-328 AISSLVLPSDGNWHH
+328 AASTVVLPSDGNWHH

-351 RNVNFYLDGHLRQ
+351 RDVGFYLDGHLRQ
-364 VMNFNVGAGIP
+364 SLSFTIGAGTP
-375 TFSILQ
+375 THTMLQ
-381 MGSAVTGTPYYF
+381 VGSAVAGTPFYF

-399 VVMAGSVL
+399 LIVANSVL
-407 QPNDYLFSP
+407 QPADFLLSS

-422 FTQPVAGRDTTI
+422 FTQPVAGRETTI

-453 IDDFAVA
+453 IDDFALA
-460 NRLPAEPVTVVFGE
+460 NRSGAPITIVFGE

-486 SSSSRTLQIHPR
+486 SSTARTLQIHPR
-498 LGEAFYE
+498 FGEAFYE

-512 NGDGFS
+512 NGDGIS

-530 RLFVLF
+530 RLFILF
-536 GRSRTDWRTTAPAGS
+536 GRSRAAWRTTAPAGS
-551 YFLGTLDPGGAG
+551 YFLDTLDPGAAG

-572 PVGGESFESVAVA
+572 PVGGESFESVAIA
-585 GDVDQDGADEILIG
+585 GDVDQDGAEEILIG

-633 VGRQFSGVAVSGA
+633 EGRQFSGVAVSGA

-669 LFGQPRGTGAALF
+669 LLGQPRGTGASLF
-682 PGATFNETSIY
+682 PGAPFNNTSIF
-693 GTDATGRRVSAVYT
+693 GTDPTGRRVSAVYT
-707 DTVRS
+707 DTIRGVV
-712 SPGLGFFTRGVGD
+712 GLGFFTRGVGD

-737 YHRDGLSDAN
+737 YHRDGLSDAS

-753 AYLIYGAGGTLPNT
+753 AYLLYGTGGTPANT

-774 SVSTL
+774 SVSAL
-779 FSSDVGGMLG
+779 FDSNVGGMLG

-825 QPMTLPADANQ
+825 QPVTLPADANQ
-836 ILLNTYGEVAGTV
+836 VILNTYGEVAGTV
-849 GDIDGDGIG
+849 GDIDGDGVG
-858 DWSFMTGSG
+858 DWSFMTGLG

-879 TTAVAKFSAIPAEN
+879 TTAISRFSAIPAEN
-893 ASQPDGNVVP
+893 ASQPEGIAVP

-930 AAGASSSQTVML
+930 ANGASSSQTVML

-951 NLPGTIKAASVRW
+951 HLPGTIKAASVRW

-975 RSLLRLTYLPSE
+975 RSLLRLSYLPSE
-987 IAGLDAAR
+987 IDGLDAAR

-1019 DAARRVFKVERSHN
+1019 DVARRVFKVERSHN

-1048 SADLVYNLGSEI
+1048 STDIVYDLGSEI
-1060 PRPGSIAA
+1060 PRPASIAA
-1068 NELPPSGPDV
+1068 NELPVTGPVV
-1078 TPSNATYWDNASKK
+1078 TPADATYWDNNSKT
-1092 LFAARPGGVTIKWQT
+1092 LFAARPGGVTIEWRTQ
-1107 LTGDVRGTTVASLQW
+1107 LQEIRATTVATLQW
-1122 PANINAYQDHLLD
+1122 PSALNRYQDHLLG
-1135 TPPVSLTAWD
+1135 TPPVRLDAWD
-1145 SVSVLSTEAG
+1145 AVSVLVTEAG
-1155 VDPTTT
+1155 VDTNATATARIFNATT
-1161 PTTRTFSATGSGRT
+1161 SGRT
-1175 LLQLAKSGGTS
+1175 LLQLSKSGSSS
-1186 GMLLVRSRRWNETP
+1186 GLLLVRSRRWNQLPFTS
-1200 GTFPQPAE
+1200 PQGAE
-1208 IGREIA
+1208 IGQEISLPVA
-1214 LRADLIDPEAP
+1214 LRDALAP
-1225 TPVVLTKRARHAV
+1225 APVVLTQRARHAV
-1238 GPGFYGSA
+1238 GPGFYGSSSN
-1246 PDAPIIPVNLENP
+1246 APIIPVNLSDP

-1264 RLIVATYQRTVRVQ
+1264 SLVVAAYVRTQKVQ
-1278 TTVAGAQVPTT
+1278 TTVPGAQVPVT
-1289 FWPGAAVG
+1289 FWPGAAVE
-1297 FNVSWPVNPP
+1297 FAVFWPNNPP
-1307 TIVIA
+1307 RIVIA

-1331 YYQNDESK
+1331 YYQNDESQ
-1339 PGFNPNDEHTRKANN
+1339 PGFNPNDEHARRANN

-1385 TRAAMRV
+1385 SRAAMRV
-1392 FQVTATDIANPG
+1392 FEVMIADLTYPG
-1404 FRKTVT
+1404 FQKTVT
-1410 AGSPVLPPAPLS
+1410 AGNPVLPPAPLS
-1422 SEALSPLNTDGD
+1422 SEALSPLNTDD
-1434 TLAGVA
+1434 DALAGVA
-1440 DPILFLHKDRKGG
+1440 EPLRFLHKDRKGG

-1460 HDGVSN
+1460 HDGLSN
-1466 GVVFVRFYYL
+1466 GIATVRFYYL
-1476 PQESDYFP
+1476 AQESDYFP

-1491 SGSVPLLDLAAGSPG
+1491 SGSVPLLDLAAVTPG
-1506 VPIATEITTVWPAN
+1506 VPIATEVTTVWPAN
-1520 APVLAIPESLVDAKR
+1520 APVLSIPESLVDAKR

-1550 GVGGPC
+1550 GAGGPC
-1556 SVTLVYDQATAGDT
+1556 SVTVIYDQAATGGT
-1570 NRSTV
+1570 NISTV

-1582 EQVRSMGKLPTSI
+1582 EQARSMGKLPTAI

-1615 RFTYRA
+1615 RLTYRT
-1621 TGENTGNL
+1621 TGDSSGNL

-1666 DANWAATVQALAD
+1666 DANWASTVQALAD
-1679 AARTNLVFDAADSSR
+1679 AARDNLAFDAADTSR

-1701 GRATGSGWVTLA
+1701 GQATGSGWVTLA

-1734 VGGPYRGEV
+1734 VGSAYRGEV

-1777 QSVGISDAPAP
+1777 QAVGTSDAPAP
-1788 VKPADSVEG
+1788 ITPADSVEG
-1797 WNLVDSGTGKVTYT
+1797 WNLVDSGTGKVAYT

-1818 TLGDNRVIVRFRPL
+1818 TLGDNRVIVRFRPI
-1832 SADTRT
+1832 SETTRA
-1838 LLATPG
+1838 LLAASG
-1844 NPDGWSDWTAPKL
+1844 NPEGWSDWTAPKL
-1857 GLGWVKRVLAGIN
+1857 GQGWVKRVLAGIN

-1893 AQAGRRWEGNIP
+1893 AQAGRRWEGSIP
-1905 LDGSSTDS
+1905 LNGTSSDS

-1930 SIDSGVAYQ
+1930 SIDAGVSYQ

-1963 FADASDPTLAILD
+1963 FADASDPTIAILD
-1976 SSESRYVNFAPTI
+1976 SSESRYVNFAPTV

-2014 VAEPLITR
+2014 AAEPSITR

-2039 VAYMANYDIRDALG
+2039 VAYMANYDIRDAQG

-2096 WIPRSEL
+2096 WIPRSDL

-2115 QEEQKFVRLAAAKA
+2115 QEEQKFIRLAAAKA

-2195 PIAGVRPVDR
+2195 PIAGIRPVDR

-2222 SEVDNA
+2222 TEVDNA

-2240 IMPFD
+2240 VMPFD

-2322 VGVGG
+2322 VGIGG

-2348 LLGLVREPGNLALRQ
+2348 LLGLVRDTGNLPLRQ
-2363 RSFTIT
+2363 RSFNIT
-2369 YTNSPFDFSA
+2369 YTNSPFSFSA
-2379 GGALDVRMGSNGIL
+2379 RGDIDVRMGPNGII
-2393 QTRTNVVPY
+2393 QTATNVVSY
-2402 TVTDAYGMTKPAA
+2402 TVTDAFGMTKPTA
-2415 FTERPSSGEIQQAR
+2415 FTERPSTGEIQQAR

-2459 IEAQFG
+2459 IEAQFKV
-2465 TQAASIGVISASNNE
+2465 QAASIDVISASNNE
-2480 LRNLSALIATA
+2480 LQNLSAGIVAA
-2491 QISST
+2491 QVSAI
-2496 VFRTFGQELNDAFSA
+2496 VLRTFGQELNDAIA
-2511 ASEGIPDM
+2511 ASAEGIPDM
-2519 IGTSNDVMAPLKAM
+2519 IGTSNDVMAPLKALAM
-2533 AKLTGDKAA
+2533 VTGDKAA
-2542 IVFTLLANAADA
+2542 IGFTLLANAADA
-2554 AVIGMET
+2554 SVIGMEA

-2573 LAQIEGSFALRES
+2573 LAQLEGSFALRES

-2602 DLYTQIEG
+2602 DLYTQIEA
-2610 INQLAAAYRTSVAK
+2610 ISQLAAAYRSSVTK

-2631 FQRFRFETAAAV
+2631 FQRFRFETSAAV

-2692 RRGAGA
+2692 RRGAGT

-2727 GLGDSGLADALAR
+2727 GLGDAGLADALAR

-2755 NNPQPDFASFSL
+2755 NNTQPDVTSFSL
-2767 RYDHF
+2767 RYDNF

-2779 ADADGDATWRAVLSQ
+2779 AEPDGDATWRAVLSQ

-2815 SPRDELN
+2815 APRDELN

-2853 DSTKYATKIRSVK
+2853 DSTKFATKIRSVK

-2871 LAGAGLASQ
+2871 LASAGLASQ
-2880 PFAYLV
+2880 PLVYLV
-2886 PTGADVLRT
+2886 PTGADVLRS

-2946 SAATIRRYGQ
+2946 SASTIRRYGQ
-2956 LRAFDDQVAADGIA
+2956 LRAFDDQVAADGNA
-2970 STRLVGRSVWNT
+2970 STQLVGRSVWNT

-2991 SLLSDP
+2991 TLLSDP
-2997 VEGIERFLN
+2997 VEGLERFLN

>member
-1 MRNLIH
+1 MRNLIP
-7 SMARWLPVAAATV
+7 SMVRWLPLAAATV

-31 TLRFTADNVTH
+31 TLRFTGDNVNY
-42 SWARSANPPVTDG
+42 SWSRSPQAMVTDS

-60 GPGLAA
+60 GPNLAA
-66 TAPTVFRGQLD
+66 TAPTVFRGQLN
-77 APNFLES
+77 APNIFES

-90 PIPPWLGNTAE
+90 PIPPWLGDTAA
-101 SKWIGPA
+101 SKWVGPA
-108 NGGTGAAAGEYIY
+108 NGGGSAAPGNYTY
-121 ATSFN
+121 TTTFN

-146 LRGVRINGNLV
+146 LRGIRINGNLIT
-157 PTPVGNFNVWTSLE
+157 TPVGNFNVWTSLE
-171 INAATYPYFQPGHNT
+171 INAANHPVFRSGQNT
-186 LEFIAVNGGP
+186 LEFNVFN
-196 GANPAGFRAEMTAS
+196 AGNAGNASAFRAEMTAS
-210 AIEWRGAS
+210 AVQSSGTA
-218 GIVGKWNFDTSAG
+218 GIVGKWNFDTTLG
-231 DPLLSSLPGSFNF
+231 DPPLTMTAGSGGF

-254 SLTTGNGQ
+254 SIATGRGRPFFWLN
-262 PITFHIDADR
+262 DEDR
-272 RFGFHGSST
+272 KFAFHGSST
-281 IALWVRPTSAPH
+281 IALWVLPATTPD
-293 NPAGEYLVQYGGT
+293 NTAGEYLLQYGGA
-306 GGYLLWLA
+306 GGYVLSLA
-314 QGRKLAYSV
+314 QGRRLTYTI
-323 PGKGE
+323 PGRGE
-328 AISSLVLPSDGNWHH
+328 AVSSVVVPTDGNWHH
-343 VAIVHNAG
+343 VAIVHNSG

-364 VMNFNVGAGIP
+364 TMNFNVGAGTP
-375 TFSILQ
+375 THAALQ
-381 MGSAVTGTPYYF
+381 LGAAVAGTPFYF

-399 VVMAGSVL
+399 LVISGSTL
-407 QPNDYLFSP
+407 QVSEFLYSS

-422 FTQPVAGRDTTI
+422 FTQPVAGRETLVR
-434 TNLPAQRRIVGL
+434 NLPYQRRVVGV

-453 IDDFAVA
+453 IDDALLRSNSEGFMT
-460 NRLPAEPVTVVFGE
+460 LVFGE
-474 AGSRP
+474 TGSRP
-479 TSIRHTA
+479 ASIDGPPVA
-486 SSSSRTLQIHPR
+486 NGRTLRILARPSEFFH
-498 LGEAFYE
+498 G

-512 NGDGFS
+512 NGDGYS
-518 DIVLSSSLGGTH
+518 DIVVSSTLNSTGNLY
-530 RLFVLF
+530 VLF
-536 GRSRTDWRTTAPAGS
+536 GRPRTAWRTAAPSGIYSLISLETGGS
-551 YFLGTLDPGGAG
+551 G
-563 RPGDVMLNA
+563 RPGDVRLT
-572 PVGGESFESVAVA
+572 GGSDGEFFEDVAVA
-585 GDVDQDGADEILIG
+585 GDVDLDGMDEILVG
-599 TTTAFHLIYGGP
+599 TSRAFHLLYGGT
-611 DWQAGEIQF
+611 DWQAGQSQF
-620 LNQRRRVELLKVA
+620 LNNQRRVELMKVA
-633 VGRQFSGVAVSGA
+633 EGAQYSGLSVSGA
-646 GDFNGDGRADLALSD
+646 GDFNGDGRPDLAMADLA
-661 LSFNRVVI
+661 FNRVVV
-669 LFGQPRGTGAALF
+669 LFGQPRGTGSTLFAGAPFTLQALR
-682 PGATFNETSIY
+682 GN
-693 GTDATGRRVSAVYT
+693 DANGRRVAALYT
-707 DTVRS
+707 DAARGGN
-712 SPGLGFFTRGVGD
+712 GLGFFTRGVGD
-725 ANGDGFDDVLVG
+725 ANGDGLDDVLVG
-737 YHRDGLSDAN
+737 YHRDGVADVN
-747 RINYGR
+747 RINAGRGYLLYGTR
-753 AYLIYGAGGTLPNT
+753 GS
-767 NIPIDDR
+767 IPSTDIQIDQR
-774 SVSTL
+774 SVSAL
-779 FSSDVGGMLG
+779 FDSNVGGMLG

-794 AGDENGDGVADMVL
+794 AGDVNGDGLADMVL
-808 FSSGFTALKR
+808 FSQNYAALKR
-818 GFSGVPT
+818 GWSGSNPGVPLT
-825 QPMTLPADANQ
+825 IPGAADLVVMNA
-836 ILLNTYGEVAGTV
+836 TAETGGAV
-849 GDIDGDGIG
+849 GDLDGDGTG
-858 DWSFMTGSG
+858 DWAFLSLAGE
-867 VPVIRYGSAPAN
+867 PVIRYGVTTAN
-879 TTAVAKFSAIPAEN
+879 TDATSQFSAIPAQN
-893 ASQPDGNVVP
+893 PNLLDGILVP
-903 PRPVGQVPGGAQQ
+903 ARPVGRPPGGPQH

-930 AAGASSSQTVML
+930 ASGAASSQTVRL
-942 IRSAPPVPV
+942 IRSAPPIPV
-951 NLPGTIKAASVRW
+951 NLPGTIKAASVQW
-964 RITTDNRTQFS
+964 RITTLDRRDFS
-975 RSLLRLTYLPSE
+975 RSLLRFSYLPSE
-987 IAGLDAAR
+987 LVGLDASR
-995 LGIWHTTDEQ
+995 TGIWYTPDMP
-1005 PTANSVWT
+1005 PTSNSSWT
-1013 ALGSDH
+1013 ALGADH
-1019 DAARRVFKVERSHN
+1019 DVVRRTFSVVRGHR
-1033 PANAKDQFNGTYAIF
+1033 PDQAQAQFNGTYAIF
-1048 SADLVYNLGSEI
+1048 SADLVYSLGSEI
-1060 PRPGSIAA
+1060 PRPSSVGA
-1068 NELPPSGPDV
+1068 NDLPATGPVV
-1078 TPSNATYWDNASKK
+1078 TPSDATYWDNNAKK
-1092 LFAARPGGVTIKWQT
+1092 LFAARPGGVRIEWTTATGGTPATTIAT
-1107 LTGDVRGTTVASLQW
+1107 LRWPTVVD
-1122 PANINAYQDHLLD
+1122 AYQEHLLD
-1135 TPPVSLTAWD
+1135 TPDVSLTAWE
-1145 SVSVLSTEAG
+1145 SVRVLTTEAG
-1155 VDPTTT
+1155 VNTNATST
-1161 PTTRTFSATGSGRT
+1161 FRTFSATQPGRT
-1175 LLQLAKSGGTS
+1175 LLLLSSTSGAS
-1186 GMLLVRSRRWNETP
+1186 GMLLVQSRRWAEASGAIP
-1200 GTFPQPAE
+1200 HAAE
-1208 IGREIA
+1208 IGREIS
-1214 LRADLIDPEAP
+1214 LRADLLDTAAP
-1225 TPVVLTKRARHAV
+1225 APVVLTRRARHAV
-1238 GPGFYGSA
+1238 GAGFYGST
-1246 PDAPIIPVNLENP
+1246 PGGPIIPVNVANP
-1259 ADPET
+1259 ADNET
-1264 RLIVATYQRTVRVQ
+1264 RLVVAAYQRTQKVQ
-1278 TTVAGAQVPTT
+1278 PAIPGTVMPAT
-1289 FWPGAAVG
+1289 FWPGIAAE
-1297 FNVSWPVNPP
+1297 FTATWPTNPP
-1307 TIVIA
+1307 RIVIA
-1312 SELGAGPLPAATYG
+1312 SELGAGPLPATTHG
-1326 SDWRI
+1326 PDWRL
-1331 YYQNDESK
+1331 YFQNDESQ
-1339 PGFNPNDEHTRKANN
+1339 PGFNPNDEHARVGNN
-1354 RLGEP
+1354 RLGIR
-1359 TVMPLRNDIGYKSEP
+1359 TVMPLRSDLGFKSLP
-1374 YVLVAYTPPST
+1374 YVLVAHTAPT
-1385 TRAAMRV
+1385 TSRAAIGV
-1392 FQVTATDIANPG
+1392 FQVLATDPANPG
-1404 FRKTVT
+1404 FRMTVT
-1410 AGSPVLPPAPLS
+1410 AGRPVLPPAPLS
-1422 SEALSPLNTDGD
+1422 SEALSPLNTDD
-1434 TLAGVA
+1434 S
-1440 DPILFLHKDRKGG
+1440 ILDGTPASLRFLHKDRKGQM
-1453 LWAKAAG
+1453 WAKAAG
-1460 HDGVSN
+1460 HDGITN
-1466 GVVFVRFYYL
+1466 GLVKARFYYL
-1476 PQESDYFP
+1476 AQDSDFFTP
-1484 PQYPKPA
+1484 EYPRP
-1491 SGSVPLLDLAAGSPG
+1491 SNGSVPWLDRAAGTLG
-1506 VPIATEITTVWPAN
+1506 TPIETLVTTVWPSN

-1535 GLPVISVPPNPDGTP
+1535 GLPVIAVPPNPDGTP

-1556 SVTLVYDQATAGDT
+1556 SVTILYDQANAGDT

-1582 EQVRSMGKLPTSI
+1582 ENLRPMGRLPAAVR
-1595 QTEVFQGVLRFKQLP
+1595 TEVFQGVLRFKQLP

-1621 TGENTGNL
+1621 TNDNGGFL

-1654 SEVDLVK
+1654 SEVDTVK
-1661 ALAPT
+1661 ALAPG
-1666 DANWAATVQALAD
+1666 DANWAAALEGLAI
-1679 AARTNLVFDAADSSR
+1679 AARTNLTFDTTDSSR

-1701 GRATGSGWVTLA
+1701 GGATGSGWVTLA
-1713 MQDRSNP
+1713 MQDRSSP
-1720 LCNPDAPVSLEVFR
+1720 LCNPDAPVSLEVIR
-1734 VGGPYRGEV
+1734 VGGLYRGEV

-1777 QSVGISDAPAP
+1777 QPVGTSDAPAP
-1788 VKPADSVEG
+1788 IKPADSVEG

-1818 TLGDNRVIVRFRPL
+1818 TLADNRVIVRFRPL
-1832 SADTRT
+1832 SSATRT
-1838 LLATPG
+1838 LLAAPG

-1857 GLGWVKRVLAGIN
+1857 GQGWVKRVLAGIN
-1870 PYEQRFKD
+1870 PFEQRFKD

-1905 LDGSSTDS
+1905 LNGTSADS

-1921 TVYRRARQL
+1921 TVYRRAREL
-1930 SIDSGVAYQ
+1930 SIDAGVSYQ

-1996 ATPDLL
+1996 ATSDLL

-2014 VAEPLITR
+2014 VTEPAITR

-2115 QEEQKFVRLAAAKA
+2115 QEEQKFIRLAAAKA
-2129 RTGAEIINLTY
+2129 RTGAEIVNLTY

-2155 RDTNRERAWGVAD
+2155 RDSNRERAWGVAD

-2195 PIAGVRPVDR
+2195 PIAGVRPIDR

-2222 SEVDNA
+2222 TEVDNA

-2240 IMPFD
+2240 VMPFD

-2251 DGEATHYEQ
+2251 DGEMTHFEQ
-2260 IYERAIQSLSTAV
+2260 IYERAIKSLSTAV

-2285 LRQQSDELATF
+2285 LRQQSDELADF
-2296 QSEVRAQEFDFQSR
+2296 QAEVRAQEFDFQSR

-2333 TGPDFLHYDY
+2333 TGPDFLHFDY

-2348 LLGLVREPGNLALRQ
+2348 LLGIARDTGNLALRQ
-2363 RSFTIT
+2363 TSFTIR

-2379 GGALDVRMGSNGIL
+2379 GGALDVRVGANGII
-2393 QTRTNVVPY
+2393 QTRTTEVPY
-2402 TVTDAYGMTKPAA
+2402 TVTDAFGMTKPAG
-2415 FTERPSSGEIQQAR
+2415 FTERPSTGEIQQAR
-2429 SELLQAMGTYR
+2429 SDLLQAIGTYR
-2440 VRLDEYEG
+2440 VRLGEYDG
-2448 LIADIQDRAAL
+2448 LLADIRDRAAL
-2459 IEAQFG
+2459 IEAQHNV
-2465 TQAASIGVISASNNE
+2465 QSASINVISASNNE
-2480 LRNLSALIATA
+2480 LKTLSDAIATA
-2491 QISST
+2491 QISAT
-2496 VFRTFGQELNDAFSA
+2496 IFRTFGQELNSAVEA
-2511 ASEGIPDM
+2511 ASEGLPKM
-2519 IGTSNDVMAPLKAM
+2519 IGAANDVTAPLRGM
-2533 AKLTGDKAA
+2533 LLLTKKTSA
-2542 IVFTLLANAADA
+2542 VTLTLLANAADA
-2554 AVIGMET
+2554 TVIGMEA

-2573 LAQIEGSFALRES
+2573 LAQLEGSFALRES

-2610 INQLAAAYRTSVAK
+2610 ITQLNAAYSTAVAK
-2624 GLRLLTE
+2624 GLRLMTE
-2631 FQRFRFETAAAV
+2631 FQRFRFETSAAV

-2727 GLGDSGLADALAR
+2727 GLGDSGLADAMAR
-2740 MNENWTLNLKSQLGF
+2740 MNENWTLNLRSQLGF

-2767 RYDHF
+2767 RYDNF

-2815 SPRDELN
+2815 SPRDEIN

-2853 DSTKYATKIRSVK
+2853 DSTKFATKIRSVK

-2880 PFAYLV
+2880 PFVYLV

-2939 SINGVSG
+2939 TINGVSG

-2991 SLLSDP
+2991 GLLSDP